1 MEEIKILPTR
11 IISSEQDSL
20 ADYFKKVVQ
29 HRALIL
35 TLAKRDL
42 KVKYAQTYLGLAW
55 TIVQPLT
62 AVVVFSLFFSV
73 LLEVKNDYPYVLFV
87 LSGVLIWN
95 LFNYIFSQGS
105 TSLTNNQDLIRKLY
119 FPKIILPLSKVLVA
133 LVEFGVTL
141 VLLVGLLIFFQINI
155 GWQIIFSPLIIAI
168 TIVFSTAVTL
178 ILSAATIKNRDLN
191 HIIPFLINFGIWF
204 TPVFYPVSIIP
215 EKFSTLIYL
224 NPMAGF
230 IELFRWS
237 IGLQQVFNPYYLMS
251 VLVSFIL
258 LLISLVY
265 FVKTEDSIADK
276 I

>member
-105 TSLTNNQDLIRKLY
+105 TSLSNNQDLIRKLY
-119 FPKIILPLSKVLVA
+119 FP
-133 LVEFGVTL
+133 
-141 VLLVGLLIFFQINI
+141 
-155 GWQIIFSPLIIAI
+155 
-168 TIVFSTAVTL
+168 
-178 ILSAATIKNRDLN
+178 
-191 HIIPFLINFGIWF
+191 
-204 TPVFYPVSIIP
+204 
-215 EKFSTLIYL
+215 
-224 NPMAGF
+224 
-230 IELFRWS
+230 
-237 IGLQQVFNPYYLMS
+237 
-251 VLVSFIL
+251 
-258 LLISLVY
+258 
-265 FVKTEDSIADK
+265 
-276 I
+276 